1 MEILDLYDEN
11 HEKTD
16 KTMLRGERVPDGFY
30 RIVVHVCIFDR
41 GRMLI
46 QQRSESKKS
55 FTGLWD
61 FSSGGACKSGETSKE
76 AAKRE
81 TLEELGLDYPLKRF
95 RHVLSTDF
103 GYGFDEVYIIN
114 DSFHITELTL
124 QSEEVQ
130 GARWADKR
138 EVLELILSNQFV
150 PYKKSYIDFIFS
162 MRNNY
167 GIYRG

>member
-16 KTMLRGERVPDGFY
+16 KTMIRGERVPDGFY

-41 GRMLI
+41 GKMLI
-46 QQRSESKKS
+46 QQRSNSKKS

-61 FSSGGACKSGETSKE
+61 FSSGGACKSGEAPKE

-81 TLEELGLDYPLKRF
+81 THEELGLDYPIGRF
-95 RHVLSTDF
+95 CHVLSTDF
-103 GYGFDEVYIIN
+103 GYGFDEIFVIN
-114 DSFHITELTL
+114 DAFNASTLTL

-130 GARWADKR
+130 NVKWADKH
-138 EVLELILSNQFV
+138 EVLEMILSNEFV

-162 MRNNY
+162 MRNNH